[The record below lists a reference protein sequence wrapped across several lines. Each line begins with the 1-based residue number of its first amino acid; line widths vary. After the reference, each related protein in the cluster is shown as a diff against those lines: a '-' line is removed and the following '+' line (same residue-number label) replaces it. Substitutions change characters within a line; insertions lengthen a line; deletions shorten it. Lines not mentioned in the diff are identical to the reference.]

1 MIDYEYTN
9 KSITPWGGL
18 RLIADF
24 YERCG
29 LRDAIRA
36 LPLPEPGSN
45 RGYHPSELID
55 GFLTSVL
62 LGARRFSHSGTLRHD
77 EVIKEIFGWSKGMAS
92 QSTFSRFF
100 RKFSLAD
107 NDAIFRQI
115 NRWWFDQQKID
126 KYTLDMDS
134 TVITRYGEQ
143 VGVEKGYNSKKH
155 GRGSHHPLM
164 AFVAE
169 VRMVVQAWMR
179 TGDSASGTLMK
190 DFFDEVL
197 AVLDTNRIGL
207 IRADS
212 GFYGDENLR
221 YFENKDLTYII
232 SAKMNRG
239 LVQTIYD
246 QKGWLT
252 TQDGIDYCV
261 FYKTA
266 IGWEKPRRFVVVRKD
281 ASKLEKSG
289 GKTLF
294 PEYDEFSKYRYSA
307 FVTNSKLSGDLI
319 WQLYKQRANA
329 ENQIKELKENYG
341 IEGFCSESFEATE
354 SAFRWAMVAY
364 NLMSLFKLMVVKS
377 KSFPMLSTLKFQCI
391 AIGGYIVRR
400 SRKSVLKLAVQDKRR
415 GFLDKLFLNLS
426 GTEPPFH
433 FSNA

>member
-9 KSITPWGGL
+9 KNITPWGGL

-29 LRDAIRA
+29 LREAIKT

-45 RGYHPSELID
+45 RGYQACELID

-62 LGARRFSHSGTLRHD
+62 LGARRFSHSGMLRHD
-77 EVIKEIFGWSKGMAS
+77 EVIKEIFGWNKGMAS

-107 NDAIFRQI
+107 NDAIFRQL

-126 KYTLDMDS
+126 KYTVDMDS
-134 TVITRYGEQ
+134 TVLTRYGEQ
-143 VGVEKGYNSKKH
+143 DGVEQGYNPKRH

-169 VRMVVQAWMR
+169 VKMVVQGWMR
-179 TGDSASGTLMK
+179 TGDSASSTLMK
-190 DFFDEVL
+190 EFFDEVL
-197 AVLDTNRIGL
+197 AVLDKKRIGL

-212 GFYGDENLR
+212 GFYGNENLQ
-221 YFENKDLTYII
+221 YFESHNLTYII
-232 SAKMNRG
+232 SAKMNGG
-239 LVQTIYD
+239 LVQQIYD
-246 QKGWLT
+246 QRGWLSSKN
-252 TQDGIDYCV
+252 GIDYCV
-261 FYKTA
+261 LQHQAT
-266 IGWEKPRRFVVVRKD
+266 GWEKPRRFVIVRKD
-281 ASKLEKSG
+281 ATKLEKSG

-307 FVTNSKLSGDLI
+307 FVTNSELSGELV
-319 WQLYKQRANA
+319 WQLYKQRADA

-364 NLMSLFKLMVVKS
+364 NLMSLFKIMVVKS
-377 KSFPMLSTLKFQCI
+377 KSFPALSTLKFQCI

-400 SRKSVLKLAVQDKRR
+400 SRKSVLKLAVQEKRR
-415 GFLDKLFLNLS
+415 GFMDKLFCNLS
-426 GTEPPFH
+426 DVRAPFLI
-433 FSNA
+433 SNA